1 MRKKSKVFLWE
12 SVIGLGFLSGLW
24 TSIGINPQSMV
35 INFIGQSASS
45 IYPDPA
51 IRVLFILLPTILL
64 IISIISAYKRGK
76 IPGLFSVILAYI
88 SGILI
93 ITSQVSA
100 IMLLL
105 TAVVIGIIAT
115 R

>member
-24 TSIGINPQSMV
+24 TSIGISPQSLV
-35 INFIGQSASS
+35 IGFIGKSTSS
-45 IYPDPA
+45 MYPDPA
-51 IRVLFILLPTILL
+51 IRALFIVLPTILL

-88 SGILI
+88 SGLLLI
-93 ITSQVSA
+93 TAPVSA
-100 IMLLL
+100 IILLL
-105 TAVVIGIIAT
+105 SAVVIGILAT